1 MPALQL
7 GYKASAEQFPPRR
20 LLDLAVA
27 AERAGFDSV
36 WTSDHFQPW
45 RHTDG
50 HAPNAIAWLGAATQA
65 TTRVILGTSVLTPSF
80 RYNPAMVAQAFA
92 TLGCLAPGRV
102 ILGVGTG
109 ESMNEVPVGVDWP
122 EQSERF
128 ARLRE
133 SVQLIQALSAPGA
146 EFVDFEGQYYRTHEA
161 TIYDKPDQPV
171 PIYIAASGPAAAR
184 LAGRLA
190 DGFICT
196 SGKGAELYT
205 DTLLPA
211 LAEGAEKAGRDA
223 SAMDRMIEMK
233 VSFDTDLGRAMEDT
247 KVWAALALTRRAED
261 GHPRPARDGD
271 RGQGGR
277 AVRAPALAGGHRPGR
292 ARRADRAVPRVRVE
306 PPRVPLPGPG
316 PGGGD
321 RPLRRGHPAAP
332 AGEVRLDDGHGSL
345 PDARGAA
352 RPGAAA
358 GASRPAP
365 RRTRSPSACGSW
377 TGRPSARSR

>member
-50 HAPNAIAWLGAATQA
+50 HAPNALAWLGAATQA
-65 TTRVILGTSVLTPSF
+65 TTRVTLGTSVLTPSF
-80 RYNPAMVAQAFA
+80 RYNPAVVAQAFA
-92 TLGCLAPGRV
+92 TLGCLAPGR
-102 ILGVGTG
+102 IIMGVGTG

-161 TIYDKPDQPV
+161 TIYDKPDEPV

-196 SGKGAELYT
+196 SGKSAELYT
-205 DTLLPA
+205 ETLLPA
-211 LAEGAEKAGRDA
+211 LAEGAGKAGRDA
-223 SAMDRMIEMK
+223 SGMDRMIEMK

-247 KVWAALALTRRAED
+247 KVWAALALSGEQKVGIHDPRDMEVAAREAEPYAHRRWLVATDPDEHVEQIAPYLGYGLNHLVFHFPGPDQEAAIARYAEVIL
-261 GHPRPARDGD
+261 PR
-271 RGQGGR
+271 
-277 AVRAPALAGGHRPGR
+277 LR
-292 ARRADRAVPRVRVE
+292 ARF
-306 PPRVPLPGPG
+306 
-316 PGGGD
+316 
-321 RPLRRGHPAAP
+321 
-332 AGEVRLDDGHGSL
+332 GS
-345 PDARGAA
+345 
-352 RPGAAA
+352 
-358 GASRPAP
+358 
-365 RRTRSPSACGSW
+365 
-377 TGRPSARSR
+377 

>member
-1 MPALQL
+1 MPPFRL

-27 AERAGFDSV
+27 AEAAGFDSV

-50 HAPNAIAWLGAATQA
+50 HAPNALVWLGAAAVA
-65 TTRVILGTSVLTPSF
+65 TSRVTLGTSVLTPSF
-80 RYNPAMVAQAFA
+80 RYNPAIVAQAFS
-92 TLGCLAPGRV
+92 TLGCLAPGRM

-133 SVQLIQALSAPGA
+133 AVQLIQALTAPGA
-146 EFVDFEGQYYRTHEA
+146 EIVDFEGTYFRTHEA
-161 TIYDKPDQPV
+161 TIYDKPDEPL

-184 LAGRLA
+184 LAGRLG

-223 SAMDRMIEMK
+223 AGIDRMIEMK
-233 VSFDTDLGRAMEDT
+233 VSFDSDLARAMEDT
-247 KVWAALALTRRAED
+247 KVWAALALTGEQKANIHDPRDMEVAAKEAEPYAHRRWLVSDDPEEHIAQLTPYISD
-261 GHPRPARDGD
+261 YGFTHL
-271 RGQGGR
+271 
-277 AVRAPALAGGHRPGR
+277 VFHF
-292 ARRADRAVPRVRVE
+292 
-306 PPRVPLPGPG
+306 PGPDQEAAIARYG
-316 PGGGD
+316 EQILPRLRERFGG
-321 RPLRRGHPAAP
+321 
-332 AGEVRLDDGHGSL
+332 
-345 PDARGAA
+345 
-352 RPGAAA
+352 
-358 GASRPAP
+358 
-365 RRTRSPSACGSW
+365 
-377 TGRPSARSR
+377 